1 MNVKMGSKDMLN
13 IVLFGPP
20 GVGKGTQAEK
30 LLAKYGLKHLS
41 TGDVLRAEKA
51 SGSDLGNRM
60 AEIMATGALVP
71 DEIVNEIVKKRI
83 DQFSSSVP
91 GFIFDGFPR
100 TVEQAKA
107 LDGYLKD
114 VGSSVTVTLFLD
126 TNKDELV
133 KRLLNRAKE
142 LGRVDD
148 TEEVIEARVV
158 EYNKKTLRVA
168 DHYKQQGKLHMVDG
182 QGTVDEVFNRLT
194 AIVDRISAAV

>member
-1 MNVKMGSKDMLN
+1 MNVKMGSKNMLN

-20 GVGKGTQAEK
+20 GVGKGTQAER

-126 TNKDELV
+126 ANKDELV